1 MFATRHSEPRAGGHK
16 SSMRRRV
23 LVADDFEDTRRLTK
37 LILEKNGYDVEE
49 ASDGYEAVKKAV
61 KNPPDIILM
70 DLAMP
75 VMDGIQATQAIRRHY
90 DLSEMPILAVTAY
103 GDFYNERARDAGCN
117 DVIQKPVNI
126 SDLSPIVS
134 QYTN

>member
-1 MFATRHSEPRAGGHK
+1 
-16 SSMRRRV
+16 MRRRV
-23 LVADDFEDTRRLTK
+23 LVADDFDDTRRLTR

-90 DLSEMPILAVTAY
+90 DLTEIPILAVTAY

-117 DVIQKPVNI
+117 DVIQKPLEINQL
-126 SDLSPIVS
+126 DPIVS
-134 QYTN
+134 RYVN